1 MTGLFITGTDTGI
14 GKTLV
19 GCGLAAAWTAQG
31 KRVGVLKPAETG
43 CTERNGDWYPDD
55 AVRLAGFAGQAADGP
70 EDWARLCPY
79 RFPLPVAPSVA
90 ARLAGACIEPWRLVQ
105 RFSDVAE
112 RHDVTIVEGA
122 GGLLVPLVGR
132 YSFADLARDLAVPVL
147 VVVGSKL
154 GALNHALLTLDCLSS
169 RGLPL
174 AGYVLNHP
182 DAESDDAVVTNA
194 ETLAGLTDAPCRG
207 VIPHFVPSGDLS
219 RDRETLSTLFTAAV
233 DLPELLG

>member
-90 ARLAGACIEPWRLVQ
+90 AWQAGVCIEPERLVQ

-154 GALNHALLTLDCLSS
+154 RRAEPRPADPGLPQQPGTAAGRIRPQSS
-169 RGLPL
+169 RCRIGRC
-174 AGYVLNHP
+174 GRDQRR
-182 DAESDDAVVTNA
+182 DA
-194 ETLAGLTDAPCRG
+194 
-207 VIPHFVPSGDLS
+207 
-219 RDRETLSTLFTAAV
+219 DRA
-233 DLPELLG
+233 

>member
-19 GCGLAAAWTAQG
+19 GCGLAAAWTARG

-43 CTERNGDWYPDD
+43 CTERKGALYPDD
-55 AVRLAGFAGQAADGP
+55 AVRLAGFAGLTADGSD
-70 EDWARLCPY
+70 DWERLCPY

-90 ARLAGACIEPWRLVQ
+90 ARQVGVRIEPGQLVQ

-112 RHDVTIVEGA
+112 CHDVTLVEGA
-122 GGLLVPLVGR
+122 GGLLVPLAGR
-132 YSFADLARDLAVPVL
+132 YSFADLARDLAIPVL

-154 GALNHALLTLDCLSS
+154 GALNHALLALDCIRT

-182 DAESDDAVVTNA
+182 NAESDDAVMTNT
-194 ETLAGLTDAPCRG
+194 ETLAGLTDVPCRG
-207 VIPHFVPSGDLS
+207 IIPHLALSGDLD
-219 RDRETLSTLFTAAV
+219 RDRETLGALFTTAV
-233 DLPELLG
+233 DLAGLLG

>member
-19 GCGLAAAWTAQG
+19 GCGLAAAWTGQG

-43 CTERNGDWYPDD
+43 CTGRNGDWYPDD

-112 RHDVTIVEGA
+112 RHDMTIVEGA

-154 GALNHALLTLDCLSS
+154 GALNHTLLTLDCLRS

-182 DAESDDAVVTNA
+182 NAESDDAVTTNA
-194 ETLAGLTDAPCRG
+194 ETLAGLTDVPCRG
-207 VIPHFVPSGDLS
+207 IIPHLAPSGNLD
-219 RDRETLSTLFTAAV
+219 RDRETLGALFAKTV
-233 DLPELLG
+233 DLPGLLG

>member
-31 KRVGVLKPAETG
+31 KRIGVLKPAETG
-43 CTERNGDWYPDD
+43 CPERNGALYPDD
-55 AVRLAGFAGQAADGP
+55 AVRLAGFAGLTADGP
-70 EDWARLCPY
+70 DDWERLCPY

-90 ARLAGACIEPWRLVQ
+90 ARQVGVRIEPERLVQ
-105 RFSDVAE
+105 RYSDVAKH
-112 RHDVTIVEGA
+112 HDVTIVEGA

-132 YSFADLARDLAVPVL
+132 YSFADLARDLAIPVL

-154 GALNHALLTLDCLSS
+154 GALNHALLTLDCIRT

-174 AGYVLNHP
+174 LGYVLNHP
-182 DAESDDAVVTNA
+182 NAESDDAIMTNA
-194 ETLAGLTDAPCRG
+194 GTLAGLTDVPCRG
-207 VIPHFVPSGDLS
+207 VIPHLALSGNLD
-219 RDRETLSTLFTAAV
+219 RDRETLGGLFAKAV
-233 DLPELLG
+233 DLAGLLG

>member
-19 GCGLAAAWTAQG
+19 GCGLAAAWTARG

-43 CTERNGDWYPDD
+43 CTERKGELYPDD
-55 AVRLAGFAGQAADGP
+55 AVRLAGFGGLTADGP
-70 EDWARLCPY
+70 DDWERLCPY

-90 ARLAGACIEPWRLVQ
+90 ARQVGVRIEPERLIQ
-105 RFSDVAE
+105 RFSDVAKC
-112 RHDVTIVEGA
+112 HDVTIVEGA
-122 GGLLVPLVGR
+122 GGLLVPLAGR
-132 YSFADLARDLAVPVL
+132 YSFADLARDLAIPVL

-154 GALNHALLTLDCLSS
+154 GALNHALLTLDCIRT

-182 DAESDDAVVTNA
+182 NTESDDAVMTNT
-194 ETLAGLTDAPCRG
+194 ETLAGLTDVPCRG
-207 VIPHFVPSGDLS
+207 VIPHIALSGDLD
-219 RDRETLSTLFTAAV
+219 RDRETLGALFTTAV
-233 DLPELLG
+233 DLAGLLG

>member
-19 GCGLAAAWTAQG
+19 GCGLAAAWAAQG
-31 KRVGVLKPAETG
+31 TRVGVLKPAETG
-43 CTERNGDWYPDD
+43 CTERNGALYPDD
-55 AVRLAGFAGQAADGP
+55 AVRLAGCADLTADGP
-70 EDWARLCPY
+70 DDWERLCPY

-90 ARLAGACIEPWRLVQ
+90 ARQIGVHIEPERLVQ
-105 RFSDVAE
+105 CYSDVAE

-132 YSFADLARDLAVPVL
+132 YSFADLARDLAIPVL

-154 GALNHALLTLDCLSS
+154 GALNHALLTLDCI
-169 RGLPL
+169 RTRALPL

-182 DAESDDAVVTNA
+182 NAESDAAVMTNT
-194 ETLAGLTDAPCRG
+194 ETLAGLTDVPCRG
-207 VIPHFVPSGDLS
+207 VIPHLAPSGDLG
-219 RDRETLSTLFTAAV
+219 RDRETLGALFAKAV
-233 DLPELLG
+233 DLAGLLG

>member
-1 MTGLFITGTDTGI
+1 MRGLFITGTDTGI

-19 GCGLAAAWTAQG
+19 SCGLAAAWTAQG

-43 CTERNGDWYPDD
+43 CDMRNGALYPDD
-55 AVRLAGFAGQAADGP
+55 AMRLAGCAQSALP
-70 EDWARLCPY
+70 VETLCPY
-79 RFPLPVAPSVA
+79 RFSPPVAPSVA
-90 ARLAGACIEPWRLVQ
+90 AEQAGVSIRPDRIVEIFHTIAVQ
-105 RFSDVAE
+105 
-112 RHDVTIVEGA
+112 HDVTIVEGA

-132 YSFADLARDLAVPVL
+132 YSFADLAQDLGIPVL

-154 GALNHALLTLDCLSS
+154 GALNHTLLTLHCIQT

-182 DAESDDAVVTNA
+182 TETSDDAIKTNA
-194 ETLAGLTDAPCRG
+194 ATLAGLTDVPCRG
-207 VIPHFVPSGDLS
+207 IIPHLSLSGNIDQ
-219 RDRETLSTLFTAAV
+219 DRATLSDLFSTAV

>member
-19 GCGLAAAWTAQG
+19 GCGLAAAWTARD

-43 CTERNGDWYPDD
+43 CTERNGALYPDD
-55 AVRLAGFAGQAADGP
+55 AVRLAGFSGLTADGP
-70 EDWARLCPY
+70 DDWERLCPY

-90 ARLAGACIEPWRLVQ
+90 ARQVGVRIEPERLVQ

-112 RHDVTIVEGA
+112 YHDVTIVEGA

-132 YSFADLARDLAVPVL
+132 YSFADLARDLAIPVL

-154 GALNHALLTLDCLSS
+154 GALNHALLTLDCIRT

-182 DAESDDAVVTNA
+182 NAESDDAAMTNA
-194 ETLAGLTDAPCRG
+194 ETLAGLTDVPCRG
-207 VIPHFVPSGDLS
+207 VIPHIALSGDLG
-219 RDRETLSTLFTAAV
+219 RDRETLGALFTTAV
-233 DLPELLG
+233 DLAGLLG